1 MLNIFIYIKTKQ
13 MSILTISGNTLTKKE
28 WDVEDILST
37 NKNRNTKEELERAN
51 WYFFNEKER
60 VKEFYE
66 TSYLN
71 LEYSKSL

>member
-1 MLNIFIYIKTKQ
+1 